1 METFFSVFMTEL
13 MSGLPP
19 VERMAV
25 VTIRLLAAAILG
37 AIIGFQR
44 EQAGKPAGVRT
55 HMLVSMGAAF
65 FVIAP
70 LESGFSTADLSR
82 IIQGIVTGI
91 GFIGGGAILKLRD
104 EREITGL
111 TTAAGILMTSAIGVG
126 VGLGRLG
133 SAILGVVL
141 AWIVLAILGQVEY
154 QLSRRKVTK
163 AGTTRQ

>member
-1 METFFSVFMTEL
+1 VESFFNVFINEL
-13 MSGLPP
+13 TSGLPAA
-19 VERMAV
+19 EQMAI

-37 AIIGFQR
+37 AVIGIQR

-55 HMLVSMGAAF
+55 HMLVSMGSAF

-70 LESGFSTADLSR
+70 FESGFSSADLSR

-141 AWIVLAILGQVEY
+141 AWIVLGVLGQVEY
-154 QLSRRKVTK
+154 QLGRRKAAK
-163 AGTTRQ
+163 DGITRQ

>member
-1 METFFSVFMTEL
+1 METFFNVFMNEL
-13 MSGLPP
+13 TSGLPAG
-19 VERMAV
+19 EQMAI
-25 VTIRLLAAAILG
+25 VTVRLLAAAILG
-37 AIIGFQR
+37 AVIGIQR
-44 EQAGKPAGVRT
+44 ERAGKPAGVRT
-55 HMLVSMGAAF
+55 HMLVSMGSAF

-70 LESGFSTADLSR
+70 LESGFSSADLSR

-133 SAILGVVL
+133 SAILGVAL
-141 AWIVLAILGQVEY
+141 AWIVLGVLGQVEY
-154 QLSRRKVTK
+154 QLSKRKATK
-163 AGTTRQ
+163 DGITRQ